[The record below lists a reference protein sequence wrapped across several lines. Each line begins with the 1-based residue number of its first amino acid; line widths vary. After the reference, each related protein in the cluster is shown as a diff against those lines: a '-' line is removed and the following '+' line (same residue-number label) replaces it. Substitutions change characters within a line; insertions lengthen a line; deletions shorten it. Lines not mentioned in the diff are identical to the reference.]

1 MFHFQDI
8 LIFVFVKST
17 NFNICDVI
25 IDINYHR
32 RYCTLEILEVTL
44 MLVQLIANILVML
57 SVPLG
62 FQKMHRLASFFGRI
76 LLGAYLGHLLMSNIK
91 PFATIATKSSVSDVG
106 GSPRSSFILYFK

>member
-25 IDINYHR
+25 IDINYYRH
-32 RYCTLEILEVTL
+32 YWTLEILEVTL
-44 MLVQLIANILVML
+44 MLVQLIANILIIL
-57 SVPLG
+57 SVLLG

-76 LLGAYLGHLLMSNIK
+76 LLGTYLGHLPMSNIK
-91 PFATIATKSSVSDVG
+91 PFATIATQSSASDVG

>member
-25 IDINYHR
+25 IDITYHR
-32 RYCTLEILEVTL
+32 RSCMLEILEVTL

-91 PFATIATKSSVSDVG
+91 SFATIATKSSVSDVG

>member
-25 IDINYHR
+25 IDITYHR
-32 RYCTLEILEVTL
+32 RYCTLQILEVTL
-44 MLVQLIANILVML
+44 MLVQLIANILIIL
-57 SVPLG
+57 SVLLG
-62 FQKMHRLASFFGRI
+62 FQKMHWLASFFGCI
-76 LLGAYLGHLLMSNIK
+76 LLGTCLGHLPMSNIK
-91 PFATIATKSSVSDVG
+91 PFATIATQSSASDVG

>member
-25 IDINYHR
+25 IDITYHR
-32 RYCTLEILEVTL
+32 RSCMLEILEVTL

-76 LLGAYLGHLLMSNIK
+76 LLGIYLGHLLMSNIK